1 MFKKYLFFVVFLC
14 VLTLIFSLPATN
26 AKSPK
31 GAKAIFDSGEGPSV
45 GMSVGHAPKPS
56 EEQPVKKEKYTGISY
71 KLVLLSDDGQFKVV
85 PKSRAFKSGEKI
97 KMLVRT
103 NRSGYLTIYNVGS
116 SGKTNL
122 LFNDYV
128 DAFTI
133 NEIPKNTNF
142 RFVGAPG
149 SETLLVMLSDNP
161 NPIKSQPPMMA
172 SAPPPPPAD
181 APPSEDTPPSSD
193 EPPPADA
200 SPAAD
205 MPPDADT
212 PTSAD
217 MPPPA
222 DYAAP
227 PPSSDLSALPSVA
240 SLVLS
245 IAGAKSIKG
254 SKDIVAEDSMQN
266 SYAVI
271 SPKNGWK
278 PVKGG
283 MKDIV
288 LESSD
293 GSNYGVIPA
302 SAIADGGILTLEIKL
317 KHK

>member
-1 MFKKYLFFVVFLC
+1 MFKKYLFFLVFLC
-14 VLTLIFSLPATN
+14 VLTLIFSLPTAN

-71 KLVLLSDDGQFKVV
+71 QLVLLSDDGQFKVV

-103 NRSGYLTIYNVGS
+103 NRSGYMTIYNIGS

-133 NEIPKNTNF
+133 KEIPKDTNF

-149 SETLLVMLSDNP
+149 AETLLVMLSDSP
-161 NPIKSQPPMMA
+161 NPIKSQPSMTA
-172 SAPPPPPAD
+172 SAPPPP
-181 APPSEDTPPSSD
+181 
-193 EPPPADA
+193 
-200 SPAAD
+200 
-205 MPPDADT
+205 
-212 PTSAD
+212 SAD
-217 MPPPA
+217 MPPPTDASPDA
-222 DYAAP
+222 DAPTSADTSPPADNATP
-227 PPSSDLSALPSVA
+227 PPSTDISALPSVA
-240 SLVLS
+240 SLLLS

-254 SKDIVAEDSMQN
+254 SKDIVVEDSMQN
-266 SYAVI
+266 SYTVI

-283 MKDIV
+283 MKDIE

-317 KHK
+317 KHR